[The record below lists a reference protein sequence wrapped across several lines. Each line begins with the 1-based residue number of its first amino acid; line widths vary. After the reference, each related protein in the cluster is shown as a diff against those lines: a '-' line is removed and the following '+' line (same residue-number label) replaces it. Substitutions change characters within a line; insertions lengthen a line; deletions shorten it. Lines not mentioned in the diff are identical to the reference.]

1 MQITF
6 TLQSQYTGAT
16 YVAGPFDISG
26 TTSNNDTYLLDSNV
40 LKADLITGHV
50 VNTIYETITGGTI
63 CSAGTCTNCVDW
75 SIAPTP
81 TATPES
87 YSLSVYL
94 NDVGSPRDPS
104 ATLFYS
110 VNGGSQINVP
120 GATGTEFPATC
131 TLVYTITGLSNG
143 DSVEFGTSMLAI
155 MTGNDDSTSCPPWSG
170 SQTTYTTTVN
180 SVSDTVALTVDTFN
194 LP

>member
-50 VNTIYETITGGTI
+50 VNTVYETITGGTI

-87 YSLSVYL
+87 YSLSIYL
-94 NDVGSPRDPS
+94 NDVASSRDPS
-104 ATLFYS
+104 ATLFYT

-120 GATGTEFPATC
+120 GATGTQFPATC

-143 DSVEFGTSMLAI
+143 DSVEFGTSMSAF
-155 MTGNDDSTSCPPWSG
+155 MTGNDSSSCPPEGTSV
-170 SQTTYTTTVN
+170 TTYTTTVN
-180 SVSDTVALTVDTFN
+180 SVTDTVALTVDTFD